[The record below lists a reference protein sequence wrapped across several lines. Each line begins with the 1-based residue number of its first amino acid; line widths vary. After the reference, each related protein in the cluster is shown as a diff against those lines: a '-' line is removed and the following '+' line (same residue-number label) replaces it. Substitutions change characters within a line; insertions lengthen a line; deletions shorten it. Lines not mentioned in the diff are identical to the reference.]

1 MIRGMGH
8 AGHVPLMLRG
18 YKSFHQVEGS
28 FTSPTHIP
36 ARVIP
41 TFLIVLPQLQA
52 AFIDETG
59 GAKSM
64 HLLIDAHAL
73 QNSEVWAGERGGR
86 GSGSTATQM
95 IMLMRGAQKG
105 HTHSMYPLR

>member
-18 YKSFHQVEGS
+18 YKTFHQVEGS
-28 FTSPTHIP
+28 FTSLTHIP
-36 ARVIP
+36 ARDTP
-41 TFLIVLPQLQA
+41 TFLLVLPQLQA

-59 GAKSM
+59 GAKST

-73 QNSEVWAGERGGR
+73 QNSEVWVGKEGG
-86 GSGSTATQM
+86 
-95 IMLMRGAQKG
+95 GAVGALQ
-105 HTHSMYPLR
+105 HR